1 MKTAKSLGI
10 AAVVTAGMA
19 TAAVA
24 ADRINGVDP
33 HTDPHFDVQRELN
46 TDFFTQ
52 LAAKDGKCYVDRVR
66 SAWEAAGKPKVKG
79 WAEDVTDEEAE
90 AAYQCVIDKIKGIY
104 AKSEETGAKEFLG
117 WKRYNTVAYP
127 SGTHG
132 GRFVNNYANATADA
146 YGKFEESG
154 VLPTGAVLAKDSFG
168 VTKRGEVRIGPL
180 FTMVKMEK
188 GFNKASAD
196 WQYVLITPKAKT
208 IGATGGANA
217 KKVNFCI
224 KCHQSAED
232 WDQMFFLPDEYRV
245 Q

>member
-1 MKTAKSLGI
+1 MKNVKMIGL
-10 AAVVTAGMA
+10 AVAVTAGMT

-24 ADRINGVDP
+24 ADLINGVDP
-33 HTDPHFDVQRELN
+33 HTDPSFDVKKELDTN
-46 TDFFTQ
+46 FFTQ
-52 LAAKDGKCYVDRVR
+52 LAANNGKCYVDRIR
-66 SAWEAAGKPKVKG
+66 KDWEEAGKPKVKG
-79 WAEDVTDEEAE
+79 WAEDVSDEEAE
-90 AAYQCVIDKIKGIY
+90 AAYQCMFDKIVKAY
-104 AKSEETGAKEFLG
+104 AKSDETGAKEFSG

-132 GRFVNNYANATADA
+132 GRFVNNYANDA
-146 YGKFEESG
+146 AANYGKYEDFGSMPVG
-154 VLPTGAVLAKDSFG
+154 SVLAKDSFG
-168 VTKRGEVRIGPL
+168 VTKRGEVRMGPL
-180 FTMVKMEK
+180 FTMVKMEA

-224 KCHQSAED
+224 KCHEGAED

>member
-1 MKTAKSLGI
+1 M
-10 AAVVTAGMA
+10 
-19 TAAVA
+19 
-24 ADRINGVDP
+24 RP
-33 HTDPHFDVQRELN
+33 P
-46 TDFFTQ
+46 
-52 LAAKDGKCYVDRVR
+52 
-66 SAWEAAGKPKVKG
+66 
-79 WAEDVTDEEAE
+79 
-90 AAYQCVIDKIKGIY
+90 
-104 AKSEETGAKEFLG
+104 
-117 WKRYNTVAYP
+117 
-127 SGTHG
+127 
-132 GRFVNNYANATADA
+132 A
-146 YGKFEESG
+146 YGKYEESG
-154 VLPTGAVLAKDSFG
+154 VLPAGAVLAKDSFG

-188 GFNKASAD
+188 GFNEASAD